1 MPGGPQTKAG
11 KAVAKLNSVTHG
23 LRAAAPVLP
32 TESPEEW
39 AAHRAGILASLA
51 PAGALEGALAERIV
65 LLLWRLGRVARF
77 ETAVA
82 TAAQEETEREY
93 TKQQAEK
100 QRYESRYVS
109 CAPEDLRADLHD
121 FPARARLLRRLAAM
135 DADKRVAGADAAD
148 ILQECGRVAG
158 YRDDTFDADA
168 VDYPLAEGFDWDDF
182 PAINVGTLLKCIGA
196 IASVVKTPPDNLI
209 AGAVDHYECETRSA
223 QYRLAEAER
232 TINRWRE
239 ARAVLEGP
247 ELEKVMRYE
256 GHLHRQVLQ
265 TLHEL
270 EAMQARR
277 AGRSAPLARLD
288 VQGLDAT
295 G

>member
-1 MPGGPQTKAG
+1 MAG

-23 LRAAAPVLP
+23 LRSIAPVLP
-32 TESPEEW
+32 TESPHEW
-39 AAHRAGILASLA
+39 AAHRAGIVD
-51 PAGALEGALAERIV
+51 ALAERIV
-65 LLLWRLGRVARF
+65 LLLWRLGRGARF

-168 VDYPLAEGFDWDDF
+168 VDYPLARDST
-182 PAINVGTLLKCIGA
+182 GTTSPPSMSA
-196 IASVVKTPPDNLI
+196 RSSSAS
-209 AGAVDHYECETRSA
+209 ARS
-223 QYRLAEAER
+223 
-232 TINRWRE
+232 
-239 ARAVLEGP
+239 RAW
-247 ELEKVMRYE
+247 
-256 GHLHRQVLQ
+256 
-265 TLHEL
+265 
-270 EAMQARR
+270 
-277 AGRSAPLARLD
+277 
-288 VQGLDAT
+288 
-295 G
+295 